1 MNVGNVLVI
10 PAFSRG
16 ADDEAFASN
25 LANVFF
31 GLGAFLTPVAV
42 TWLLRRLSFPTT
54 LCILGGLALVPVVLA
69 LRVGFS
75 RFTPEGEAATVG
87 VETLLANPILWLCGI
102 GLFFYGPME
111 ASLSAWTTTYL
122 RDQGVQES
130 TAAGM
135 LSAFFLSYMAAR
147 FVTALALPAGWEREF
162 ILALGVISVVI
173 LLAMVYNRG
182 ASSAILLVLACGLI
196 FGPIFPTLIAVLLKN
211 FEPHTHGRAVGLF
224 FAIGGVGW
232 TMIPIF
238 VGNYAQRT
246 SLQRALIIVV
256 GAAVGLT
263 AVAGALV
270 FMGAR

>member
-1 MNVGNVLVI
+1 
-10 PAFSRG
+10 
-16 ADDEAFASN
+16 
-25 LANVFF
+25 
-31 GLGAFLTPVAV
+31 
-42 TWLLRRLSFPTT
+42 
-54 LCILGGLALVPVVLA
+54 
-69 LRVGFS
+69 
-75 RFTPEGEAATVG
+75 
-87 VETLLANPILWLCGI
+87 
-102 GLFFYGPME
+102 
-111 ASLSAWTTTYL
+111 
-122 RDQGVQES
+122 
-130 TAAGM
+130 M